1 MEEIKLKGLNK
12 ITPQTIKVEKIKI
25 PTSEEAFILDANFLY
40 FMARIKS
47 VRPKTKAIF
56 ATLEP
61 ITFPTTILNF
71 PLKAANK
78 LVNISGAEVPN
89 AITVEPIK
97 NGDTPNFKEEAM
109 EYLSSR

>member
-1 MEEIKLKGLNK
+1 MEEIKLKGLK
-12 ITPQTIKVEKIKI
+12 EITPQTIKVEKIKI
-25 PTSEEAFILDANFLY
+25 ATSEEAFMLDDIFL
-40 FMARIKS
+40 FFIARIKS

-61 ITFPTTILNF
+61 ITFPATILNF

-89 AITVEPIK
+89 AITVEPMK

-109 EYLSSR
+109 EYFSSR